1 MGAATGIPATTTVTP
16 GVAMA
21 IPVMAVVNHAAQL
34 AVATTVV
41 MGVEALT
48 ATEAVDPAA
57 ADIGSSP

>member
-1 MGAATGIPATTTVTP
+1 MRHTHIVAALL
-16 GVAMA
+16 A
-21 IPVMAVVNHAAQL
+21 IPVMAVVNHAAQV

-57 ADIGSSP
+57 ADIDSSP

>member
-1 MGAATGIPATTTVTP
+1 
-16 GVAMA
+16 
-21 IPVMAVVNHAAQL
+21 MAVVNHAAQL